1 MVSFQIQLALRTA
14 ATILVAS
21 VLVVALPTKAES
33 ADCKPSASAAHLTH
47 LETLMVRHN
56 IREAMSLSSDVEHA
70 GSDREINR

>member
-1 MVSFQIQLALRTA
+1 MVSFQTQLALRTA

-47 LETLMVRHN
+47 LETLIVRHN
-56 IREAMSLSSDVEHA
+56 VREAMSLPSHVEHA
-70 GSDREINR
+70 ESDGEIDR

>member
-14 ATILVAS
+14 ATMLVAS

-47 LETLMVRHN
+47 LETLIVRHN
-56 IREAMSLSSDVEHA
+56 VREAMSLPSQVEHA
-70 GSDREINR
+70 ESDGEINR

>member
-14 ATILVAS
+14 ATMLVAS

-47 LETLMVRHN
+47 LETLIVRHN
-56 IREAMSLSSDVEHA
+56 VREAMSLPSHVEHA
-70 GSDREINR
+70 ESDGEINR